1 MFDAF
6 AERDYRRFWSTQFL
20 SNVGSWMQAVAQGWL
35 VYRLTDSPF
44 LLGFVGFA
52 SSAPSIVL
60 MLPGGVIADQ
70 FDRKRVV
77 ALSQWAQAASALFLA
92 ISIQTNQITVWQIIA
107 AALVVGTAQSFSA
120 PAYQAMIVDL
130 LDDRARLPNAV
141 AMNSLQFNL
150 SRAIGPLIAGAA
162 LSALGAFWC
171 FLANALSFLPLIF
184 ILGRIRDRQQPAGR
198 ASAILQRLREGFAYV
213 RGDRVVMLLLGIVAA
228 ASLFGF
234 PYVNLIPVL
243 ARGLFANDAAG
254 IGYLMAASG
263 IGALSGALML
273 SVTKVRKRLR
283 IVTTSLIIFGIAL
296 AAAGVLGRFGAMAML
311 VICGFTTVTGLA
323 LCNTMVQQRVP
334 DEMRGRVMA
343 MYTFA
348 FFASIPFGNLIA
360 GAITEHRGIAFT
372 FAVLGGA
379 LVLSGVASVFTLSR
393 ARGEG
398 SSVPPR
404 GSGVQGDGAQDPSL
418 RSG

>member
-1 MFDAF
+1 MFEAF

-60 MLPGGVIADQ
+60 MLPGGVLADQ
-70 FDRKRVV
+70 LDRKRVV
-77 ALSQWAQAASALFLA
+77 ALSQWAQAGSALFLA
-92 ISIQTNQITVWQIIA
+92 ISIRTNQITVWQIIG

-120 PAYQAMIVDL
+120 PAYQAMIIDL

-162 LSALGAFWC
+162 LSAWGSFWC

-184 ILGRIRDRQQPAGR
+184 VLGRIRDRQQPAGR
-198 ASAILQRLREGFAYV
+198 AFDLFARLREGFAYV

-228 ASLFGF
+228 SSLFGF

-243 ARGLFANDAAG
+243 ARLLFADDAAG

-263 IGALSGALML
+263 IGALSGALLL
-273 SVTKVRKRLR
+273 STMKVRRR
-283 IVTTSLIIFGIAL
+283 TTIITTSLVTFGIAL
-296 AAAGVLGRFGAMAML
+296 AAAGFLGRIGAMVML
-311 VICGFTTVTGLA
+311 VICGFSTVIGLA

-348 FFASIPFGNLIA
+348 FFAFIPFGNLVA
-360 GAITEHRGIAFT
+360 GALTEHRGIST
-372 FAVLGGA
+372 TLLILGGG
-379 LVLSGVASVFTLSR
+379 LVLSGVVALRALS
-393 ARGEG
+393 
-398 SSVPPR
+398 SS
-404 GSGVQGDGAQDPSL
+404 
-418 RSG
+418 